1 MISFLKY
8 LSEMPCP
15 KAHYNKRPMKT
26 LETNTIYTFKLLT
39 GEELVAKL
47 LEINDDHM
55 IVEHPIMTVISQQG
69 LQMMPG
75 LFSANL
81 DKTVRLNNSSWAM
94 IGETRDDVRD
104 SWIQATTG
112 IAPVRKQ
119 IITG

>member
-1 MISFLKY
+1 
-8 LSEMPCP
+8 
-15 KAHYNKRPMKT
+15 MK
-26 LETNTIYTFKLLT
+26 LETNTIYTFKLNT

-47 LEINDDHM
+47 VEIEDAYM
-55 IVEHPIMTVISQQG
+55 VIEHPILTVISQQG

-81 DKTVRLNNSSWAM
+81 DKKLRLNNSSWAM
-94 IGETRDDVRD
+94 IAETREDVRN

-112 IAPVRKQ
+112 ITPVSKK

>member
-1 MISFLKY
+1 M
-8 LSEMPCP
+8 
-15 KAHYNKRPMKT
+15 N
-26 LETNTIYTFKLLT
+26 LEINQIYTFKLNT

-47 LEINDDHM
+47 TEKHPDHM
-55 IVEHPIMTVISQQG
+55 MIEHPILTVLSPQG

-81 DKTVRLNNSSWAM
+81 DKSLRLNNSSWAM
-94 IGETRDDVRD
+94 IAETREDVRD

>member
-1 MISFLKY
+1 M
-8 LSEMPCP
+8 
-15 KAHYNKRPMKT
+15 N
-26 LETNTIYTFKLLT
+26 LEPNQIYTFKLNT

-47 LEINDDHM
+47 TAINADHLV
-55 IVEHPIMTVISQQG
+55 IQHPILTVISQQG

-75 LFSANL
+75 LFSANMEHEL
-81 DKTVRLNNSSWAM
+81 RLNNSSWAM
-94 IGETRDDVRD
+94 IAETRDDVRD

>member
-1 MISFLKY
+1 MNL
-8 LSEMPCP
+8 
-15 KAHYNKRPMKT
+15 T
-26 LETNTIYTFKLLT
+26 VDTVYTFKLNT

-47 LEINDDHM
+47 IAINPDHLV
-55 IVEHPIMTVISQQG
+55 IQHPILTVLSQQG

-75 LFSANL
+75 LFSANMEHEL
-81 DKTVRLNNSSWAM
+81 RLNTASWAM
-94 IGETRDDVRD
+94 IAQTRDDVRD